1 VGVQQRR
8 AAVDVLDQPGPE
20 HGQPAV
26 RVLQRRLLDAELDVH
41 HRAAHRPR
49 VPDLHDVHELALHQ
63 AHGALHRRL
72 GHDAPVVLSGAP
84 RPWIIGWTRTGLPP
98 LFPLLSPSLSPLS
111 LSLSSLPLSL
121 LSPSLSPLFY
131 DPPRS
136 RPSFLPLTT
145 TLRQISIPS
154 VYARRCVLPQYRC
167 LCLALASTPTTP
179 PDFPRRP

>member
-1 VGVQQRR
+1 VGVQQWR
-8 AAVDVLDQPGPE
+8 AAVDVLDEPGPE

-98 LFPLLSPSLSPLS
+98 PFSSPLS
-111 LSLSSLPLSL
+111 L
-121 LSPSLSPLFY
+121 SLSPLFY